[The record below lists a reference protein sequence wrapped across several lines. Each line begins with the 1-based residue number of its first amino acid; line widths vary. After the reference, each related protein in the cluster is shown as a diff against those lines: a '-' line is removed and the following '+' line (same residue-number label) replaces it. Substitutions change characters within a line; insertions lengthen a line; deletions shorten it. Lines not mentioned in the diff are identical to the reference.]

1 MEVHRVQNDDYP
13 PQNPRDPP
21 LFAEPTLEFC
31 VLTTQNICEDGKI
44 RLTDGVLEKTE
55 HTTLFSRAAGY
66 DDDDNCIISSES
78 SQDSGIEDANER
90 AHQAEDKVNLTAYL
104 IGTNIADAIY
114 GRVYSGRVL
123 RRTSAADPWQVAVE
137 GCVINNTE
145 NPENEIAAMNVR
157 RSSPPPSSHHRRT
170 P

>member
-21 LFAEPTLEFC
+21 LFAESPLESC
-31 VLTTQNICEDGKI
+31 ENTTQKVCEDGRI
-44 RLTDGVLEKTE
+44 RLTDGVLEKTGR
-55 HTTLFSRAAGY
+55 TTLFSRAAGY
-66 DDDDNCIISSES
+66 DDDDNSIKSSES
-78 SQDSGIEDANER
+78 SQDSGIEDVNE

-123 RRTSAADPWQVAVE
+123 RRTSAADPWQVTVE